1 VSAAAVEN
9 GDQEVVVRT
18 EGTERGSARS
28 ARPTCID
35 LFGGAGGLSLGFE
48 QAGFDVLATVE
59 YDPVH
64 ALAHRYNFP
73 ASAVLCRDVRQ
84 LAAEEVMSAASIGF
98 RQLRPREVWNGDIDV
113 VVGGPSCQG
122 FSTGGLRNDD
132 DERNGL
138 LAEFVRLVVEIRPR
152 AFCLENVPGLLE
164 PRFAYVRLAALKTL
178 RGAGYSITGGDGWLN
193 AADFGVPQNRKRVF
207 VVGVLDGP
215 APDLPEPVEDRA
227 FVTVGQALE
236 GLPVVEDYPAL
247 LLADDT
253 RLHLE
258 DSLRRA
264 SAGSGYARALAGLS
278 DRADLS
284 RPRLWDPSVAT
295 CSLRT
300 VHSPDV
306 VRRFTATAPGSVES
320 KSRLYRLDPD
330 TQARTLR
337 AGTGRER
344 GAHTAPRPIH
354 PELPRA
360 ITVREAARLHG
371 YPDWFRFSG
380 TNWHGHRQ
388 VGNSVPPPLAR
399 AVAAQLIK
407 ALGAKPRR
415 LRTATSLGEAT
426 WCRTSPVAAAA
437 LLSAVADEGPAQ
449 RARLRPST
457 A

>member
-1 VSAAAVEN
+1 MRDEESN
-9 GDQEVVVRT
+9 GGYST
-18 EGTERGSARS
+18 S

-64 ALAHRYNFP
+64 ALVHRYNFP

-84 LAAEEVMSAASIGF
+84 LTAEDVMSAARKGL
-98 RQLRPREVWNGDIDV
+98 RQLRPREVWTGEIGA

-178 RGAGYSITGGDGWLN
+178 REAGYSITGGDGWLN

-207 VVGVLDGP
+207 VVGLLDGP
-215 APDLPEPVEDRA
+215 APDLPEPHGDHA
-227 FVTVGQALE
+227 LVTVRQALE
-236 GLPVVEDYPAL
+236 GLPTVEDYPAL
-247 LLADDT
+247 LLTDETELSAQD
-253 RLHLE
+253 L
-258 DSLRRA
+258 LRRET
-264 SAGSGYARALAGLS
+264 AGSGYARALAALS

-306 VRRFTATAPGSVES
+306 VRRFAATAPGSVES

-371 YPDWFRFSG
+371 YPDWFRLNG

-415 LRTATSLGEAT
+415 LRAVTDLGEAA
-426 WCRTSPVAAAA
+426 WCRASPKAAAA
-437 LLSAVADEGPAQ
+437 LLSAVANELPAQ
-449 RARLRPST
+449 RARLRSAP